1 MLEYRLPGRLVQ
13 KIVLGD
19 RQLGG
24 ISLKFQAQ
32 NLFVWADKLVKA
44 LIYPETSEDGVYEE
58 YYYWDERLFF
68 AYVWTGNKKELYYY
82 DKRGK
87 LIRWIDTDGTVHD
100 KENDSTEYTKRGEKY
115 WKNALEQ
122 LDE

>member
-1 MLEYRLPGRLVQ
+1 MRNIITGMRDCFLHTYQ
-13 KIVLGD
+13 
-19 RQLGG
+19 
-24 ISLKFQAQ
+24 
-32 NLFVWADKLVKA
+32 
-44 LIYPETSEDGVYEE
+44 
-58 YYYWDERLFF
+58 
-68 AYVWTGNKKELYYY
+68 TGNKKELYYY

-87 LIRWIDTDGTVHD
+87 MIRWIDTDGVVHD